1 MMKSLQ
7 GRGLLLG
14 VGFAVLAGGCATVRN
29 PTGNGRMD
37 LLTREEIMGVRGVT
51 NLYDVVER
59 LRPRWLK
66 VRAQDR
72 SFGLTTSIVVY
83 QNQTLLGDVETLR
96 QLQPGLAY
104 EMKYLDG
111 TTAKNTLPGL
121 AFQGHV
127 AGAII
132 LSTSPPSGGSG

>member
-1 MMKSLQ
+1 MKRLTR
-7 GRGLLLG
+7 RGLLLG
-14 VGFAVLAGGCATVRN
+14 VGLAVLASGCATVRN
-29 PTGNGRMD
+29 PQGNGRMD

-66 VRAQDR
+66 VRSQDR
-72 SFGLTTSIVVY
+72 SFGLTTSIVVF
-83 QNQTLLGDVETLR
+83 QNQTLLGTVETLR

-104 EMKYLDG
+104 QLKYLDG

-121 AFQGHV
+121 AFEGHV

-132 LSTSPPSGGSG
+132 LSTSPPGSGGG